1 MGEWNPHES
10 LSNGFHTCCVD
21 HDHACKEWHDMLQVT
36 VGKDVNSYSI
46 DYTFAWIVPLKE
58 RTRHKR

>member
-21 HDHACKEWHDMLQVT
+21 HDHACMQWHDMLQVI
-36 VGKDVNSYSI
+36 VGKDVTLDI
-46 DYTFAWIVPLKE
+46 LDYTFAWIVPSKD
-58 RTRHKR
+58 RT